1 MPIALQKHSNH
12 PIWLLP
18 KEERQLISLLWLRQN
33 SFTSPTTLLKR
44 DQIHVSNLRFSLF
57 VMINVLERPANHNCE
72 GRRGQYSARYSPYN
86 YLYYYSN
93 LNKDKLIFL
102 LQSTEMSHLHLI
114 KIYIAQKPNQTLCNE
129 QIPSTD

>member
-33 SFTSPTTLLKR
+33 SFTSPTTLLKY
-44 DQIHVSNLRFSLF
+44 
-57 VMINVLERPANHNCE
+57 VLERPANHNCE